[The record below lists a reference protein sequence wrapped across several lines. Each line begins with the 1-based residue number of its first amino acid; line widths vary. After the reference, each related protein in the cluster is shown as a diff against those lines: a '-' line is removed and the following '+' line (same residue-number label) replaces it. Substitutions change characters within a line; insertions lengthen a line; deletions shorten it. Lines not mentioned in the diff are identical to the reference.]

1 MVCVVV
7 WLIVSDRIDKFLHCA
22 QQGNF
27 TNPLTRE
34 PLSYSDCVMLDEYL
48 EEHIY
53 KNGTEMQPVSVKE
66 AWLLRDSIRVKVGD
80 SSSSDRLR
88 AESLRNEA
96 AVALRGLFVFGH
108 RNERPRPNFG
118 SEDSA
123 NGNAVARAPG
133 GFNLSHD
140 ISGPSVLEQDGLRIV
155 DDDEAAFDQADV
167 AAWREVQDSFPH
179 LNGAVAI
186 SRSNAD
192 QGLLN
197 IVRRTA
203 NLTLLEEREEEER
216 RARAEHLYIVR
227 ALKRKKER
235 IMARQKAKEEGV
247 RALNREKETLR
258 NVDKARAEIEAWRAN
273 QWSLW
278 EEESSKFEAKVQEAQ
293 KEAPKSEVPKK
304 EAEAEEGTAS
314 TLEEKE
320 ARRASA
326 AAAKKKAKRKKAKDR
341 AREKKRLE
349 RSEAERKER
358 ALALQKEKEASAL
371 KCGSC
376 SEGIIGNGFE
386 KVS

>member
-1 MVCVVV
+1 
-7 WLIVSDRIDKFLHCA
+7 
-22 QQGNF
+22 
-27 TNPLTRE
+27 
-34 PLSYSDCVMLDEYL
+34 MLDEYL

-278 EEESSKFEAKVQEAQ
+278 EEESSKFEAKVHKAQ
-293 KEAPKSEVPKK
+293 KEAPKSEEPKK